1 MEIEYRVFREE
12 LDHGAAYGIMAMEAG
27 KTVEIISDISPR
39 REDMEE
45 LVKCCNE
52 GGLSLTHLPDVVE
65 DWLTGSP
72 E

>member
-12 LDHGAAYGIMAMEAG
+12 LDHGAAYGIMAMEA
-27 KTVEIISDISPR
+27 EIISDISPR